1 MDSFTYKVLHERDK
15 YAAMVQAFVRR
26 FDEEGSDDMQDL
38 IVQAREL
45 IKVKLLETEPQTL
58 PAAIGQSQPDPQ
70 PTEGLRL
77 PQSGLRLQKPHQ

>member
-45 IKVKLLETEPQTL
+45 IKVKLLEITRK
-58 PAAIGQSQPDPQ
+58 G
-70 PTEGLRL
+70 
-77 PQSGLRLQKPHQ
+77 